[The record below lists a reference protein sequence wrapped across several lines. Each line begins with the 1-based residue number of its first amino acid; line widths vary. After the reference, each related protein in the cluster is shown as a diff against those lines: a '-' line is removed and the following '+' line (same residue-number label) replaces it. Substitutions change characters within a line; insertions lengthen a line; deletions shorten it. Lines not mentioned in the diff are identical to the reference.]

1 MLHESIHRIYL
12 SETES
17 TNLYARSV
25 NSSAMVTLISTD
37 HQTAGRG
44 QRGNS
49 WESEAGKNL
58 LFSLVIKPESIPAS
72 QQFALCELI
81 SAALCDVLS
90 RYTTDIR
97 IKWPNDIYYRDRKLC
112 GILIEHDLEG
122 SHLSRTIIGVGLN
135 VNQEEFISDAPNPI
149 SLRQIL
155 GHEVER
161 ETLLKEIVE
170 HFVELYS
177 QYTLHPTILSRAT
190 LHERY
195 NALLYRQGIEA
206 TYRDAQG
213 LFTATL
219 RTVELNGRLILETS
233 QGQQRSY
240 LFKEVSFEIQA

>member
-1 MLHESIHRIYL
+1 MLHERIHRIYL

-25 NSSAMVTLISTD
+25 YSDAVVTLISTD

-58 LFSLVIKPESIPAS
+58 LFSLVVKPESIPAS
-72 QQFALCELI
+72 QQFAICELI
-81 SAALCDVLS
+81 SVAICDVLS

-155 GHEVER
+155 GHEVDR

-195 NALLYRQGIEA
+195 VALLYRQGIEA

-219 RTVELNGRLILETS
+219 RTVALDGHFVLEMS

-240 LFKEVSFEIQA
+240 LFKEVSYVL

>member
-1 MLHESIHRIYL
+1 MLHESIHRIHL
-12 SETES
+12 PETES

-49 WESEAGKNL
+49 WESAAEKNL
-58 LFSLVIKPESIPAS
+58 LFSLIIKPESIPAS

-81 SAALCDVLS
+81 SAALCNVLS

-170 HFVELYS
+170 HFVEVYS

-195 NALLYRQGIEA
+195 TALLYRQGIEA

-219 RTVELNGRLILETS
+219 RTVELDGRLILETS

>member
-1 MLHESIHRIYL
+1 MLHERIHRIYL

-25 NSSAMVTLISTD
+25 YSDAMVTLISTD

-49 WESEAGKNL
+49 WESAAEKNL
-58 LFSLVIKPESIPAS
+58 LFSLIIKPESIPAS

-81 SAALCDVLS
+81 SSALCDVLS

-155 GHEVER
+155 GHEIER
-161 ETLLKEIVE
+161 ERLLEEITE

-177 QYTLHPTILSRAT
+177 QYTALTLNRT
-190 LHERY
+190 DLHERY
-195 NALLYRQGIEA
+195 TTRLYRRDEEA
-206 TYRDAQG
+206 TYRDANG
-213 LFTATL
+213 IFTATL
-219 RTVELNGRLILETS
+219 RTVALDGHFVLEMS

-240 LFKEVSFEIQA
+240 LFKEVSYVL

>member
-1 MLHESIHRIYL
+1 MPYERIRRIHL
-12 SETES
+12 PETES
-17 TNLYARSV
+17 TNLYAKSV
-25 NSSAMVTLISTD
+25 NSDAFVTLISTD
-37 HQTAGRG
+37 HQIAGRG

-58 LFSLVIKPESIPAS
+58 LFSLIIKPESIPAS

-81 SAALCDVLS
+81 SVAICDVLS

-122 SHLSRTIIGVGLN
+122 SLLSRSIIGIGLN
-135 VNQEEFISDAPNPI
+135 VNQKEFMSDAPNPI
-149 SLRQIL
+149 SLLQIFGYEIECEALL
-155 GHEVER
+155 GEV
-161 ETLLKEIVE
+161 VE

-177 QYTLHPTILSRAT
+177 QYTYSYTTLNRTI

-195 NALLYRQGIEA
+195 ISLLYRKGIEA

-219 RTVELNGRLILETS
+219 RTVALDGCLILDNL

-240 LFKEVSFEIQA
+240 LFKEVAYEL

>member
-1 MLHESIHRIYL
+1 MLHERIHRIYL

-58 LFSLVIKPESIPAS
+58 LFSLVVKPESIPAS

-81 SAALCDVLS
+81 SSALCDVLS

-155 GHEVER
+155 GHEVDR

-177 QYTLHPTILSRAT
+177 QYTLYPTILSRAT

-195 NALLYRQGIEA
+195 TALLYRQGIEA
-206 TYRDAQG
+206 TYRDTQG

-219 RTVELNGRLILETS
+219 HIVELDGRLILETS

-240 LFKEVSFEIQA
+240 LFKELSFEIQA